1 MKLDCEVIR
10 DLLPLYAEHMAS
22 PASTALVEEHLQE
35 CEACR
40 AELEQMQLPVP
51 VQPEPQPDAPLK
63 GIRTALRKKRILTAA
78 AAVLAVLCAAYCAL
92 CVFVGRST
100 TLSKGTA
107 VNGVDIGGM
116 THDEAVSALES
127 GLSGMTTVNG
137 TEYAAIQVDPQIEGV
152 SPYTV
157 DLSGCLGYDA
167 EKLVDQAEKDE
178 RGGMFFIRG
187 VRYLSHL
194 RGGKSYAV
202 VPSVADESALHD
214 ALAASGLL
222 ELNTVVQTTYALAET
237 TLDVTLGT
245 SGSAV
250 DEQGLAQEI
259 IEHTA
264 AGNFSEIPCPLVET
278 RPDDVD
284 LQIVHDAIYAEPA
297 NATLDVADDNTYTI
311 VDSVEGIDFDV
322 AQAQQLVAAA
332 AEGETVSVPLNR
344 QQAAI
349 DTDTLKAALFRD
361 ELGSYTASVAGSAD
375 RRSNVKLAGQKCSG
389 TILLPGETFDYNQ
402 VVGQRTAAA
411 GFKAAAAY
419 LNGETVQELG
429 GGVCQPSSTLYCAVL
444 YSNLEIVERHNHT
457 YVSNYVPLGMD
468 ATVSWGGPDFI
479 FRNNTN
485 YPIKIVT
492 SYYNNNL
499 TVKIYGTNV
508 DGTYVRM
515 VSKTLSSTDWKT
527 VYQETDELAGGVQRV
542 EQYPYTGYYVK
553 TWRNV
558 YSANGTLL
566 SSTFEA
572 VSDYKSRD
580 KIVLVGKAAPAP
592 DPTPEPNPDPAP
604 EPTPDPAP
612 TPDPGEAAAG

>member
-1 MKLDCEVIR
+1 
-10 DLLPLYAEHMAS
+10 MATKQ
-22 PASTALVEEHLQE
+22 AK
-35 CEACR
+35 R
-40 AELEQMQLPVP
+40 
-51 VQPEPQPDAPLK
+51 VQRSAPERRSKAPL
-63 GIRTALRKKRILTAA
+63 IVVI
-78 AAVLAVLCAAYCAL
+78 VLAVLCAAYCAL
-92 CVFVGRST
+92 CVFAGRST

-167 EKLVDQAEKDE
+167 EKLVDQAETDE
-178 RGGMFFIRG
+178 RGGMFFTRG
-187 VRYLSHL
+187 ARYLSHL

-202 VPSVADESALHD
+202 VPSVTDESALHD

-361 ELGSYTASVAGSAD
+361 ELGSYTTSVAGSAD

-429 GGVCQPSSTLYCAVL
+429 GGVCQTSSTLYCAVL

-479 FRNNTN
+479 FRNNTD
-485 YPIKIVT
+485 YPIKLVCSYANDKITFKIVGTKVSDFKVEIT
-492 SYYNNNL
+492 SKTLETLSPSTQTIEDNTMPAGTS
-499 TVKIYGTNV
+499 TVEQSAHTGYKVQTYRTVYDGNGNKISSADEAYSSYRKTDKIV
-508 DGTYVRM
+508 RVGTYV
-515 VSKTLSSTDWKT
+515 
-527 VYQETDELAGGVQRV
+527 APV
-542 EQYPYTGYYVK
+542 E
-553 TWRNV
+553 
-558 YSANGTLL
+558 
-566 SSTFEA
+566 
-572 VSDYKSRD
+572 
-580 KIVLVGKAAPAP
+580 PAQ
-592 DPTPEPNPDPAP
+592 PT
-604 EPTPDPAP
+604 EPTTPSDGTTTTDTPA
-612 TPDPGEAAAG
+612 A